1 LDFSSESSV
10 PSLRK
15 PGPKSIVPK
24 LRGEASATVWTK
36 TAAAN
41 LPEQGSGN
49 GVANNAD
56 RL

>member
-24 LRGEASATVWTK
+24 LPGEASATVWTK

-49 GVANNAD
+49 GVTNNAD